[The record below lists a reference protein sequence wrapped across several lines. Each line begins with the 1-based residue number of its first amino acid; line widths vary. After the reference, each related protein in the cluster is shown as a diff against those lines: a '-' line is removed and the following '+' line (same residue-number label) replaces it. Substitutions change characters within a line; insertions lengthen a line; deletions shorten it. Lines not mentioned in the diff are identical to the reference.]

1 MKTIL
6 ALSLLCFLPFI
17 NLSAQVGEAP
27 EGEIITTQTFDAEFP
42 HFGKVKFASYKGTG
56 NVNRFNFYFLKGGV
70 IEYQFADFYGNKQG
84 WMADEIVA
92 VAFKDLNNDNLKDV
106 IIIANYMTGIGPD
119 AAVPFPVIGVYINK
133 TEYFDHYDALNSDIN
148 SDLSI
153 KSVAD
158 VVKYFKE
165 KKITQQPVGELI
177 PNQTF
182 DVELPHFGKVKFA
195 SYADNSE
202 KPVFKPRL
210 YFYLM
215 KDNQIVYAFPEFYG
229 HEDGFD
235 CGFVKAVGL
244 RDVNDDGLK
253 DIIIIGECLAS
264 KPFPVIDVYF
274 NATDRFTHDK
284 KINEALNSDESIK
297 TIADIVNYF
306 KNQR

>member
-6 ALSLLCFLPFI
+6 SVAFLFLLPFFT
-17 NLSAQVGEAP
+17 LSAQYGEGP
-27 EGEIITTQTFDAEFP
+27 SGELIANQTFDAEFP
-42 HFGKVKFASYKGTG
+42 HFGKVKFASYKGAG
-56 NVNRFNFYFLKGGV
+56 NVDRFNFYFLKDDA

-92 VAFKDLNNDNLKDV
+92 VAFKDLNSDNLKDV

-133 TEYFDHYDALNSDIN
+133 TETFDHDDAVNSDIN

-165 KKITQQPVGELI
+165 KKTTLKPIGEII
-177 PNQTF
+177 PGQSF

-215 KDNQIVYAFPEFYG
+215 KGNDIVYTFPEFYG

-235 CGFVKAVGL
+235 CGHVEAVGL

-264 KPFPVIDVYF
+264 KPFPVIDVFF
-274 NATDRFTHDK
+274 NAKDHFYNDK
-284 KINEALNSDESIK
+284 KMNTALNADETVK
-297 TIADIVNYF
+297 TITDIVNYF
-306 KNQR
+306 KNQK